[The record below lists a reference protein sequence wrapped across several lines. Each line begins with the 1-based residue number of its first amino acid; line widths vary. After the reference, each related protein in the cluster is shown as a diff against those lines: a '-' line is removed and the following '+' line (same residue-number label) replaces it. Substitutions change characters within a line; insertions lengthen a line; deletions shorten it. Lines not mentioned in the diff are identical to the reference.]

1 MSQMRSPKRLLDY
14 CCAYVAEK
22 INLSASDLYI
32 LYGHTPYEM
41 VTGDTP
47 DISEYTDYEWY
58 QPLWYYDHVGFP
70 NQRRNMGRWLGVAH
84 EIGQDLWYWILTERG
99 LVIGHTTV

>member
-1 MSQMRSPKRLLDY
+1 MSRMRSPNRFWDY

-22 INLSASDLYI
+22 RNLTASDLYI
-32 LYGHTPYEM
+32 LHGRTPYEM

-58 QPLWYYDHVGFP
+58 QPL
-70 NQRRNMGRWLGVAH
+70 
-84 EIGQDLWYWILTERG
+84 
-99 LVIGHTTV
+99 